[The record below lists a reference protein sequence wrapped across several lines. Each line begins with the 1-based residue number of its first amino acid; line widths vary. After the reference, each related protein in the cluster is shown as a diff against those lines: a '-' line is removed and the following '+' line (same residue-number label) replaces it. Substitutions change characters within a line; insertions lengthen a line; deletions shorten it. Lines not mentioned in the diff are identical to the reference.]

1 MAQFVNMHK
10 VELSNSVAPVVSLR
24 QIFYGDVAANRIG
37 AIVQMNGAPVAL
49 GGTCSG
55 TAILADGSTVALTGT
70 VSGNEAYV
78 VLPAGCYS
86 IEGQIQVFVKLTVS
100 GVTTTLLAAVGTVR
114 LTETD
119 QIIDPGTIIP
129 SVAALIS
136 DISDAV
142 ASIPADYSALLDSVA
157 HTFSSSTAYTAG
169 QYVWYEGELYRFN
182 AAHPAGAWIGTDAAR
197 YTATDEFPLIQQ
209 ALGNKAD
216 AAEVADLK
224 SAFDDIVVTTTSPN
238 LYNPTVCNPADLHTY
253 NSSGAYTES
262 SNYATS
268 GKIPVEA
275 ETQYTFSANGTV
287 KNVRYFGGDNGETF
301 ISGENTTGTFT
312 TPALCTFVAVQLFAA
327 AHTTE
332 QYNAAIAVAQLELGD
347 EATPYQ
353 PYGTESHILLESI
366 DKGEELGN
374 FVTAIESANADDV
387 GKVVSPKTITD
398 GVVTEWEFKAL
409 DSSSAIDEITET
421 KQSKNLYNPATCNP
435 ADKYTY
441 NSSGAYAAS
450 DYFATSGKIPVDAE
464 TQYIFSA
471 GGARVKNV
479 RYFKGET
486 GETFIS
492 GENVDDGPFT
502 TPALCTF
509 VAVQLFSAAH
519 TTEQY
524 EAAIAVA
531 QLEKGAIATPYEPY
545 GETHYV
551 PLSAVEDGE
560 QLSGLSNLV
569 AEQSQINLYD
579 KSLAVNGKYY
589 YTDGSVQTSADW
601 AITGFI
607 PVEPN
612 TQYNISRNPDT
623 PMALGGTVKMYD
635 ANQSYIGN
643 ASLGNYVYDSL
654 YAFVTGPTTRY
665 IGVGLKLTSHTE
677 QDFTVT
683 INTVMLCYGTQRP
696 LVYSAYSA
704 KTVIPADRMSNAY
717 QDNPDC
723 FTGKKWLAT
732 GTSITWYD
740 GKIYADGE
748 DAGDLCRGYVGN
760 VTRRKKLLVTN
771 EGISGSTLGDVSQ
784 YSLINRYTTLD
795 WANSDIATIEYGVND
810 LGNSVP
816 VGTAA
821 DAPGTTTF
829 AACLKTVIEY
839 ALTQNPRL
847 CLVICTEPDVRG
859 NNTNTNSNGNT
870 LKDYSDVTLEIAA
883 QYRLPVCDWYYHGG
897 FNTLTK
903 GTNKLTIEG
912 THPNNTGHMR
922 MGAMLN
928 QVFDS
933 LMC

>member
-1 MAQFVNMHK
+1 MAQFVNMRK
-10 VELSNSVAPVVSLR
+10 VDLANGEPAVFSLR
-24 QIFYGDVAANRIG
+24 QLYYADENANRIG
-37 AIVQMNGAPVAL
+37 AIVLMNGEPFPL
-49 GGTCSG
+49 SGTCTG
-55 TAILADGSTVALTGT
+55 TAIRADGATVPMTGT
-70 VSGNEAYV
+70 VEDNQAYIT
-78 VLPAGCYS
+78 LIPDCYAV
-86 IEGQIQVFVKLTVS
+86 EGDIQIFVKLTT
-100 GVTTTLLAAVGTVR
+100 GDVTATLVAARGTVR
-114 LTETD
+114 LTETGAV
-119 QIIDPGTIIP
+119 IDPGEIIP
-129 SVAALIS
+129 SVSALITS
-136 DISDAV
+136 INDAI
-142 ASIPADYSALLDSVA
+142 ASIPADYSDLLAAIAPDYTDLTFPVSAGTWCWYDGDLYRAVVDIPATETWTAAHWETAPLSNAL
-157 HTFSSSTAYTAG
+157 AG
-169 QYVWYEGELYRFN
+169 DIADIKSASELYSFQLRR
-182 AAHPAGAWIGTDAAR
+182 ASVIEKAYVQWESGTLN
-197 YTATDEFPLIQQ
+197 YST
-209 ALGNKAD
+209 GAD
-216 AAEVADLK
+216 AADTADRQIRSGFLLAAPGEEIQFTGVSADRLAIVCSYDKNKDFIAGSRQSIISGQAYTISANTYYVRFIYGFTAGAGQTVTGYGGVNAVAADWDISCISPIESDIDDRVSYAAAQTLTDAKKAIARSNIGAAEAGDVADLE
-224 SAFDDIVVTTTSPN
+224 SAFD
-238 LYNPTVCNPADLHTY
+238 
-253 NSSGAYTES
+253 E
-262 SNYATS
+262 
-268 GKIPVEA
+268 
-275 ETQYTFSANGTV
+275 
-287 KNVRYFGGDNGETF
+287 
-301 ISGENTTGTFT
+301 
-312 TPALCTFVAVQLFAA
+312 
-327 AHTTE
+327 
-332 QYNAAIAVAQLELGD
+332 
-347 EATPYQ
+347 
-353 PYGTESHILLESI
+353 
-366 DKGEELGN
+366 
-374 FVTAIESANADDV
+374 
-387 GKVVSPKTITD
+387 ITD
-398 GVVTEWEFKAL
+398 
-409 DSSSAIDEITET
+409 T
-421 KQSKNLYNPATCNP
+421 KQSKNLYNPAACNP
-435 ADKYTY
+435 TDKYTY
-441 NSSGAYAAS
+441 NSSGAYTAS
-450 DYFATSGKIPVDAE
+450 DVFATSGKIPVDPE

-479 RYFKGET
+479 RYFKGDS

-509 VAVQLFSAAH
+509 VAVQLFSATH
-519 TTEQY
+519 TIEQY

-569 AEQSQINLYD
+569 AEQSKINLYD

-589 YTDGSVQTSADW
+589 YADGSVQTSADW

-612 TQYNISRNPDT
+612 TQYNISRDPDT
-623 PMALGGTVKMYD
+623 PMVLGGTVKMYD
-635 ANQSYIGN
+635 ANQSYVGN
-643 ASLGNYVYDSL
+643 ASLGNYVYNSL

-665 IGVGLKLTSHTE
+665 IGVGLRLTSHTE
-677 QDFTVT
+677 QDFTNT

-696 LVYSAYSA
+696 LNYSAYDA
-704 KTVIPADRMSNAY
+704 ETVIPADRISNAY
-717 QDNPDC
+717 QANPDC

-784 YSLINRYTTLD
+784 YSLINRYTSLD

-821 DAPGTTTF
+821 DAAGTTTF

-859 NNTNTNSNGNT
+859 NNTNSNGNT

-912 THPNNTGHMR
+912 THPNNAGHMR